1 MGECEALIRRREM
14 LLEEISMMSHEVE
27 KIDQRLDFLGRMA
40 ISEQIDQ
47 YHMQHRLVQEVS
59 QNAFIVS

>member
-14 LLEEISMMSHEVE
+14 LLEDISMMSHEVE

-47 YHMQHRLVQEVS
+47 YQMQHRLVQEVS